1 MRRTSTLFSL
11 GFAALV
17 MLVITGCGGS
27 TPEPTSPEF
36 DRAALLS
43 QWADQS
49 VVPAYEAW
57 SGSATQLAAVT
68 LELVGMPSA
77 ERVEEVRDAYRAAC
91 LAWQRVAL
99 FDFGPAADRALL
111 STTNT
116 FPVDTAGVLED
127 ISVEEWAP
135 GTPSSL
141 SRMGLPALDFLLF
154 SQTPNAL
161 VNELEENP
169 LLGQHLLRLTGHMGT
184 EAAEMVGEWTG
195 GYRDAFVA
203 ATGTEMG
210 SSLGAVLNAFNR
222 TYEGNLRKQKLGL
235 PAGISTFSQTPLPG
249 HVEAPFAGDMS
260 VDLMQEAFSAY
271 RDLYNGVPVQGDGN
285 LGLDDYLRSLGD
297 TEFGQ
302 QLDADIQAQL
312 VSTEAALNRLE
323 NPLAEYVVD
332 QQQDAFEVYAELQAL
347 VVLWKV
353 DMMSAL
359 GILVTYQDNDG
370 D

>member
-1 MRRTSTLFSL
+1 MRLTSVLHSL

-17 MLVITGCGGS
+17 MLVMTGCGGS
-27 TPEPTSPEF
+27 APEPASPEF

-49 VVPAYEAW
+49 MVPAYEAW

-68 LELVGMPSA
+68 LELVGVPSTA
-77 ERVEEVRDAYRAAC
+77 SVDDVQNAYRQAC
-91 LAWQRVAL
+91 LSWQRVAL

-111 STTNT
+111 ATTNT

-127 ISVEEWAP
+127 ISVEEWTP

-154 SQTPNAL
+154 SQTPYAL
-161 VNELEENP
+161 VQELENNP
-169 LLGQHLLRLTGHMGT
+169 LLGQHLLRLTGHMAT
-184 EAAEMVGEWTG
+184 QAADMVGEWKG

-203 ATGTEMG
+203 STGTEMG

-222 TYEGNLRKQKLGL
+222 TYEANLRKQKLGL

-249 HVEAPFAGDMS
+249 HVEAPFCGLMS
-260 VDLMQEAFSAY
+260 ADLMQEAFMAY
-271 RDLYNGVPVQGDGN
+271 RDLYNGVPVQGDAN
-285 LGLDDYLRSLGD
+285 LGLDDYLTSLGD

-312 VSTEAALNRLE
+312 MATEAALNRLE
-323 NPLAEYVVD
+323 NPLSEFVVD
-332 QQQDAFEVYAELQAL
+332 QQQEAFEVYAELQAL

>member
-1 MRRTSTLFSL
+1 MRRTSTFHSL

-49 VVPAYEAW
+49 VVPAYQAW
-57 SGSATQLAAVT
+57 SGSATQLAAAT
-68 LELVGMPSA
+68 LELVGMPSTA
-77 ERVEEVRDAYRAAC
+77 RVEAVQNAYREAC
-91 LAWQRVAL
+91 LSWQRVAL

-111 STTNT
+111 ATTNT
-116 FPVDTAGVLED
+116 FPVDTSGVLQD
-127 ISVEEWAP
+127 MLAEEWVP

-161 VNELEENP
+161 VQELEENP
-169 LLGQHLLRLTGHMGT
+169 LLGQHLLRLTGYMAT
-184 EAAEMVGEWTG
+184 QAADMVGEWTG

-203 ATGTEMG
+203 STGTEMG

-222 TYEGNLRKQKLGL
+222 TYEANLRKQKLGL

-249 HVEAPFAGDMS
+249 HVEAPFSGFMS
-260 VDLMQEAFSAY
+260 VDLMQESFSAY
-271 RDLYNGVPVQGDGN
+271 RDLYNGTPFQGDAN

-312 VSTEAALNRLE
+312 VATEVALHRLE
-323 NPLAEYVVD
+323 NPLSEFVVD
-332 QQQDAFEVYAELQAL
+332 QQQEAFEVYAELQAL